1 MRKTGR
7 HTFVIDGNYFLFR
20 TLYVLPRKSKKT
32 EMLAT
37 DEDAIVFMRKL
48 ATDFAYQIR
57 LFEGLIDKVVWT
69 IDSRSWRKDFYP
81 DAEYKGNRKQ
91 DSSINWKNFS
101 KVTEEFTQLLI
112 KQGVIYS
119 KVNGAEGDDLMY
131 AWNTESL
138 ANDKSVIM
146 FTGDKDLVQLVNRS
160 KNNNTHTIL
169 FSPAHKKLY
178 TYQGFSEWMDS
189 QTEEEQS
196 DDIFDVLKV
205 SASPEAQSKKLLSSI
220 IAKKKVSV
228 IEVDPEEFRFRK
240 VLTGDS
246 GDNVPPAYW
255 HTSTTNGKTRRYGV
269 SESKATAIIDE
280 FKLKHGTLSHMYLY
294 EDGYITDLANILIK
308 HMKAKH
314 MSREQIIT
322 NLKSNVNLMV
332 LSSHTIPE
340 GILDEMF
347 KSVESQINVNELV
360 LPNVSTM
367 KKIVEGTKYDGD
379 DNSAF
384 KASFFKGESDD
395 DADNM
400 SFITNKK
407 TKGKIF

>member
-7 HTFVIDGNYFLFR
+7 YTFVIDGNYFLFR

-119 KVNGAEGDDLMY
+119 KIDGAEGDDLMY

-146 FTGDKDLVQLVNRS
+146 FTGDRDLVQLVNRS
-160 KNNNTHTIL
+160 QTNSTHTIL

-178 TYQGFSEWMDS
+178 TYQGFSEWLT
-189 QTEEEQS
+189 TEEEVS
-196 DDIFDVLKV
+196 SKDIFDVLKV
-205 SASPEAQSKKLLSSI
+205 SSSPEAQSKKLLSLI
-220 IAKKKVSV
+220 IAKKNVSV

-246 GDNVPPAYW
+246 GDNVLPAYW
-255 HTSTTNGKTRRYGV
+255 HTSTKNGKIRRYGV
-269 SESKATAIIDE
+269 SEGKATAVIDE

-294 EDGYITDLANILIK
+294 EDGYITDLANILIR

-347 KSVESQINVNELV
+347 KSVESQININELV

-367 KKIVEGTKYDGD
+367 KKLVEGTKYDGD

-384 KASFFKGESDD
+384 KASFFKGDSDD
-395 DADNM
+395 DNDDM

>member
-119 KVNGAEGDDLMY
+119 KINGAEGDDLMY

-146 FTGDKDLVQLVNRS
+146 FTGDRDLVQLVNRS
-160 KNNNTHTIL
+160 KTNSTHTIL
-169 FSPAHKKLY
+169 FSPAHKKMY
-178 TYQGFSEWMDS
+178 TYQGFSEWLT
-189 QTEEEQS
+189 TEEDVS
-196 DDIFDVLKV
+196 SKDIFDVLKV
-205 SASPEAQSKKLLSSI
+205 SSSPEAQSKKLLSSI

-269 SESKATAIIDE
+269 SEGKATAIIDE

-294 EDGYITDLANILIK
+294 EDGYITDLANILIR

-347 KSVESQINVNELV
+347 KSVESQININELV

-384 KASFFKGESDD
+384 KASFFKGDD
-395 DADNM
+395 DNDNDM

>member
-32 EMLAT
+32 EMLGT
-37 DEDAIVFMRKL
+37 DEDATVFMRKL

-81 DAEYKGNRKQ
+81 EAEYKGNRKQ
-91 DSSINWKNFS
+91 DSSINWANFS

-146 FTGDKDLVQLVNRS
+146 FTGDKDLIQLVNKS
-160 KNNNTHTIL
+160 QTNNTHTIL

-178 TYQGFSEWMDS
+178 TYQGFSEWLT
-189 QTEEEQS
+189 TEETETS
-196 DDIFDVLKV
+196 TDLFDVLKT
-205 SASPEAQSKKLLSSI
+205 SSSPESQSKKLLSSI
-220 IAKKKVSV
+220 ISKKKVSV
-228 IEVDPEEFRFRK
+228 IEVDPEDFRFRK

-255 HTSTTNGKTRRYGV
+255 HISTPKNGTPRRYGI
-269 SESKATAIIDE
+269 SEAKAGAIIQE
-280 FKLKHGTLSHMYLY
+280 FKDKHGSLSHMYLY
-294 EDGYITDLANILIK
+294 EDGYITDLANILIR

-314 MSREQIIT
+314 MSREQIIS

-347 KSVESQINVNELV
+347 KSVESQININELV

-367 KKIVEGTKYDGD
+367 KKIVEGTKHDGD

-384 KASFFKGESDD
+384 KASFFKGDSDD
-395 DADNM
+395 SDDM
-400 SFITNKK
+400 SFITNKT

>member
-37 DEDAIVFMRKL
+37 DEDATVFMRKL

-81 DAEYKGNRKQ
+81 EAEYKGNRKQ
-91 DSSINWKNFS
+91 DSSINWANFS
-101 KVTEEFTQLLI
+101 KITEEFTQLLI

-119 KVNGAEGDDLMY
+119 KINGAEGDDLMY

-146 FTGDKDLVQLVNRS
+146 FTGDKDLVQLVNKS
-160 KNNNTHTIL
+160 QNNNTHTIL

-178 TYQGFSEWMDS
+178 TYQGFSEWLS
-189 QTEEEQS
+189 TEEKETS
-196 DDIFDVLKV
+196 TDLFDVLKT
-205 SASPEAQSKKLLSSI
+205 SSSPESQSKKLLSSI
-220 IAKKKVSV
+220 ISKKKVSV
-228 IEVDPEEFRFRK
+228 IEVDPEDFRFRK

-255 HTSTTNGKTRRYGV
+255 HISKPKNGKSRRYGI
-269 SESKATAIIDE
+269 SESKATSIIAE
-280 FKLKHGTLSHMYLY
+280 FKEKHGSLSHMYLY
-294 EDGYITDLANILIK
+294 EDGYITESKLFLILSL
-308 HMKAKH
+308 
-314 MSREQIIT
+314 MSI
-322 NLKSNVNLMV
+322 
-332 LSSHTIPE
+332 
-340 GILDEMF
+340 
-347 KSVESQINVNELV
+347 
-360 LPNVSTM
+360 
-367 KKIVEGTKYDGD
+367 
-379 DNSAF
+379 
-384 KASFFKGESDD
+384 
-395 DADNM
+395 
-400 SFITNKK
+400 
-407 TKGKIF
+407 

>member
-20 TLYVLPRKSKKT
+20 TLYVLPRKSKKS
-32 EMLAT
+32 EMLGT
-37 DEDAIVFMRKL
+37 DEDATVFMRKL

-81 DAEYKGNRKQ
+81 EAEYKGNRKQ
-91 DSSINWKNFS
+91 DSSINWANFS

-178 TYQGFSEWMDS
+178 TYQGFSEWLT
-189 QTEEEQS
+189 TEEKETS
-196 DDIFDVLKV
+196 TDLFDVLKT
-205 SASPEAQSKKLLSSI
+205 SSSPESQSKKLLSSI
-220 IAKKKVSV
+220 ISKKKVSV
-228 IEVDPEEFRFRK
+228 VEVDPEEFRFRK

-255 HTSTTNGKTRRYGV
+255 YVSKPKNGKSRRYGV
-269 SESKATAIIDE
+269 SESKATAIIAE
-280 FKLKHGTLSHMYLY
+280 FKEKHGSLSHMYLY
-294 EDGYITDLANILIK
+294 EDGYITDLANILIR

-314 MSREQIIT
+314 MSREQIIS

-347 KSVESQINVNELV
+347 QSVESTININELA
-360 LPNVSTM
+360 LPNISTM
-367 KKIVEGTKYDGD
+367 KKIVGGTKYDGD

-384 KASFFKGESDD
+384 KASFFKGDDDNSDD
-395 DADNM
+395 M

-407 TKGKIF
+407 TK

>member
-37 DEDAIVFMRKL
+37 DEDATVFMRKL

-81 DAEYKGNRKQ
+81 EAEYKGNRKQ
-91 DSSINWKNFS
+91 DSSINWANFS

-119 KVNGAEGDDLMY
+119 KINGAEGDDLMY

-146 FTGDKDLVQLVNRS
+146 FTGDKDLVQLVNKS
-160 KNNNTHTIL
+160 QNNNTHTIL

-178 TYQGFSEWMDS
+178 TYQGFSEWLS
-189 QTEEEQS
+189 TEEKETS
-196 DDIFDVLKV
+196 TDLFDVLKT
-205 SASPEAQSKKLLSSI
+205 SSSPESQSKKLLSSI
-220 IAKKKVSV
+220 ISKKKVSV
-228 IEVDPEEFRFRK
+228 IEVDPEDFRFRK

-255 HTSTTNGKTRRYGV
+255 HISKPKNGKARRYGI
-269 SESKATAIIDE
+269 SESKATSIIAE
-280 FKLKHGTLSHMYLY
+280 FKEKHGSLSHMYLY
-294 EDGYITDLANILIK
+294 EDGYITDLANILIR

-314 MSREQIIT
+314 MSREQIIS
-322 NLKSNVNLMV
+322 NIKSNVNLMV

-347 KSVESQINVNELV
+347 SSVESQININELV
-360 LPNVSTM
+360 LPNISTM
-367 KKIVEGTKYDGD
+367 KKIVEGTKHDGD

-384 KASFFKGESDD
+384 KASFFKGDNDNSDD
-395 DADNM
+395 M

>member
-48 ATDFAYQIR
+48 ATDFAHQIR

-101 KVTEEFTQLLI
+101 KVTDEFTQLLI
-112 KQGVIYS
+112 KQGVIFS
-119 KVNGAEGDDLMY
+119 KIDGAEGDDLMY

-146 FTGDKDLVQLVNRS
+146 FTGDRDLVQLVNRS
-160 KNNNTHTIL
+160 KTNSTHTIL
-169 FSPAHKKLY
+169 FSPAHKKMY
-178 TYQGFSEWMDS
+178 TYQGFSEWLT
-189 QTEEEQS
+189 TEEDVS
-196 DDIFDVLKV
+196 SKDIFDVLKV
-205 SASPEAQSKKLLSSI
+205 SSSPEAQSKKLLSSI

-246 GDNVPPAYW
+246 GDNVPSAYW

-269 SESKATAIIDE
+269 SEGKATAIIDE

-294 EDGYITDLANILIK
+294 EDGYITDLANILIR

-347 KSVESQINVNELV
+347 KSVESQININELV

-384 KASFFKGESDD
+384 KASFFKGDD
-395 DADNM
+395 DNDNDM

>member
-37 DEDAIVFMRKL
+37 DEDATVFMRKL

-81 DAEYKGNRKQ
+81 EAEYKGNRKQ
-91 DSSINWKNFS
+91 DSSINWANFS

-119 KVNGAEGDDLMY
+119 KVSGAEGDDLMY

-146 FTGDKDLVQLVNRS
+146 FTGDKDLVQLVN
-160 KNNNTHTIL
+160 KNQNNNTHTIL

-178 TYQGFSEWMDS
+178 TYQGFSEWLT
-189 QTEEEQS
+189 TEEKETS
-196 DDIFDVLKV
+196 TDLFDVLKT
-205 SASPEAQSKKLLSSI
+205 SSSPESQSKKLLSSI
-220 IAKKKVSV
+220 ISKKKVSIV
-228 IEVDPEEFRFRK
+228 EVDPEDFRFRK

-255 HTSTTNGKTRRYGV
+255 HISTPKNGNPRRYGI
-269 SESKATAIIDE
+269 SEAKAGAIIQE
-280 FKLKHGTLSHMYLY
+280 FKDKHGSLSHMYLY
-294 EDGYITDLANILIK
+294 DDGYITDLANILIR

-314 MSREQIIT
+314 MSREQIIS

-347 KSVESQINVNELV
+347 QLVESQININELI

-367 KKIVEGTKYDGD
+367 KKIVEGTKHDGD

-384 KASFFKGESDD
+384 KASFFKGDSDD
-395 DADNM
+395 SSDM
-400 SFITNKK
+400 SFITNKT